1 LSTGW
6 HVFSPAWNE
15 KVRQLGILDGNPV
28 PLLTNKKNT
37 YWVSDKYIGEVMAMF
52 INDRKLKWQG
62 ICEVGNLPNGGK
74 VISYQLTDKQ
84 CEK

>member
-1 LSTGW
+1 L
-6 HVFSPAWNE
+6 
-15 KVRQLGILDGNPV
+15 
-28 PLLTNKKNT
+28 
-37 YWVSDKYIGEVMAMF
+37 VSDKYTGEVMAMF